1 MSDPFARTRYRVA
14 QHWRFHN
21 ETPEARDELVIIG
34 VEDHPTQGIICDVH
48 VEYDPPFQTGSSYL
62 AGGNFWVTQDALDR
76 SVTEV
81 VAKKG
86 PLPSHYRTTGEFR
99 LTPESWGPN
108 PRPWAEDRTVGE
120 LLREIT
126 ERHRR
131 EREEYAKR
139 PPYQPPPVESLGL
152 WSLIADDEAGR
163 LRELLE
169 QHPSLAN
176 DPLAPD
182 EDDDSYFRDEEH
194 ADCYPLM
201 LAAERGCVDVAELLL
216 LEFGA
221 DPKQRNAR
229 GDTALHFAG
238 RSHTRSDGPATI
250 ARLLCERGA
259 DPEARNA
266 NGKTP
271 LTCGYCGTDVAEILI
286 AFGATPTLNHAI
298 RLRMLDWVRKELRD
312 NPNAVRDTVFP
323 EEVIDDIGDLI
334 RVEAERRHGRE
345 VRLAQGDVP
354 ADEEDGWPDRM
365 AHSMQLS
372 FPLADDGS
380 PIEDGKLAVW
390 RRHAEVERVVF
401 EEYRDL
407 LDAARAQGAD
417 PNPGGA
423 LFMAVQM
430 FDTSL
435 AEWLLEN
442 GADPNRDAKRG
453 IGTFLPDL
461 VRTRRM
467 ANLLR
472 RHGAMENPYT
482 HARDPFDDE
491 MKQVMDH
498 LKDQFE

>member
-1 MSDPFARTRYRVA
+1 MSDPFAHTRYRIA

-21 ETPEARDELVIIG
+21 DTPEARGVLVIVG
-34 VEDHPTQGIICDVH
+34 VEDHPTQGIICEVH
-48 VEYDPPFQTGSSYL
+48 VEYDPPFQTSPNSYL
-62 AGGNFWVTQDALDR
+62 SGGNFWVTQDALNW
-76 SVTEV
+76 SVTDV
-81 VAKKG
+81 VSKKG

-99 LTPESWGPN
+99 LTPEFWGRN

-131 EREEYAKR
+131 EREEFAKR
-139 PPYQPPPVESLGL
+139 PPCQPPPVESLGL
-152 WSLIADDEAGR
+152 WSLIAGDEAGR
-163 LRELLE
+163 LRELLQ

-176 DPLAPD
+176 DPLRPD
-182 EDDDSYFRDEEH
+182 ESDDYCFRDEDH
-194 ADCYPLM
+194 ADCCPLM
-201 LAAERGCVDVAELLL
+201 LAAEMGCVAVAELL

-229 GDTALHFAG
+229 GETALHFAA
-238 RSHTRSDGPATI
+238 RSSTRSDGPARI
-250 ARLLCERGA
+250 ARLLCEHGA

-271 LTCGYCGTDVAEILI
+271 LSCSHCGVAEILI
-286 AFGATPTLNHAI
+286 GFGATPTLNHAL

-312 NPNAVRDTVFP
+312 NPDAVRDTVFP
-323 EEVIDDIGDLI
+323 AEIVDDIGELI
-334 RVEAERRHGRE
+334 RDEAERRHGRE
-345 VRLAQGDVP
+345 VRLAQSDTP
-354 ADEEDGWPDRM
+354 AEEEDGWPDRM
-365 AHSMQLS
+365 AYHTRMGYR
-372 FPLADDGS
+372 LAEDGS
-380 PIEDGKLAVW
+380 PIDDGKLAVW
-390 RRHAEVERVVF
+390 RRHAEIERASF

-407 LDAARAQGAD
+407 LDAARAQGAN
-417 PNPGGA
+417 PNAGNA

-435 AEWLLEN
+435 AEWLLAN
-442 GADPNRDAKRG
+442 GADPNRDVKKG

-472 RHGAMENPYT
+472 RYRAMENPYT
-482 HARDPFDDE
+482 QASDPFEDDL
-491 MKQVMDH
+491 KQLTDR

>member
-14 QHWRFHN
+14 QHWRFRN
-21 ETPEARDELVIIG
+21 DTPEARDVLVVLG

-62 AGGNFWVTQDALDR
+62 EGGNFWVTQDALDR
-76 SVTEV
+76 SVTEL

-99 LTPESWGPN
+99 LTHEFWGRN
-108 PRPWAEDRTVGE
+108 PRPMADDRTVGE
-120 LLREIT
+120 LLRDRT
-126 ERHRR
+126 EQHRR
-131 EREEYAKR
+131 VREEFAKR

-152 WSLIADDEAGR
+152 WSLIADDEAAR

-176 DPLAPD
+176 DPLRPD

-201 LAAERGCVDVAELLL
+201 LAAEIGCVAVAELL

-221 DPKQRNAR
+221 DPKRRNAR

-238 RSHTRSDGPATI
+238 RSSTRTDGPATI
-250 ARLLCERGA
+250 ARLLCEHGA

-266 NGKTP
+266 SGKTP
-271 LTCGYCGTDVAEILI
+271 LTCSYCGTDVAEILI
-286 AFGATPTLNHAI
+286 GFGATPTLNHAL

-323 EEVIDDIGDLI
+323 GEIIDDIGDLI
-334 RVEAERRHGRE
+334 RDEAERRHGRE
-345 VRLAQGDVP
+345 ARLAGGETP
-354 ADEEDGWPDRM
+354 AGEEDGWPDRM
-365 AHSMQLS
+365 AYYDRMSYR
-372 FPLADDGS
+372 LAEDGS
-380 PIEDGKLAVW
+380 PIDDGKLAVW
-390 RRHAEVERVVF
+390 RRQAAIERAVF
-401 EEYRDL
+401 EEYLDL
-407 LDAARAQGAD
+407 FDAARARGAD
-417 PNPGGA
+417 PNAGTA

-435 AEWLLEN
+435 AEWLLNN
-442 GADPNRDAKRG
+442 GADPNRDVKKR
-453 IGTFLPDL
+453 IGTYLSDL

-467 ANLLR
+467 ADLLQ
-472 RHGAMENPYT
+472 RHGARENPYT
-482 HARDPFDDE
+482 HERDPFEDDL
-491 MKQVMDH
+491 KQLTDR